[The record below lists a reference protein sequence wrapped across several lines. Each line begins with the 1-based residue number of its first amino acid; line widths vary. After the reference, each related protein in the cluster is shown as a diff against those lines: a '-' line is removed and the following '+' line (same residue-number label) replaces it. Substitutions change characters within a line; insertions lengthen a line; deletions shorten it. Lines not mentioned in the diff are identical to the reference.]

1 MVTLNNRQIE
11 IINLLSKRDDYITI
25 GNISKIFDI
34 SQRTIRNDL
43 DSIEYAL
50 KGYKGILERK
60 PRIGVKLTLDERETE
75 KVLKMYNHKIYS
87 TEERALFVL
96 IIIMTKEK
104 TTFEELAEMLQVSKN
119 TIVQDLKLSEI
130 LLEEYDIK
138 IKKKSYY
145 GIFLNGNE
153 DKIRSCLLELYK
165 KSTSYLQLNIEKY
178 LNKCLNKC
186 LNTDISEIRNFIESV
201 ENLADV
207 KYSEESL
214 DELEVLIN
222 FSLCRMSIGNT
233 IEYSMD
239 YINEQKS
246 TKNYKILKDS
256 IEKLNCKVTENEIC
270 YLLKL
275 FSGAKSTLGNFINTN
290 PEVDK
295 LAANI
300 IRDMCDVININP
312 IEDID
317 FKEQMALHLKVAI
330 FRLKNNLIID
340 NPMLEEIKY
349 KMSFVYNITEK
360 ILLQYEEIL
369 NFKFPESEI
378 AYIAMYFDAL
388 FERNVKHKFSYKVL
402 IICNGGLATSS
413 LLKTRIGTMI
423 PELEVVDICRL
434 RDVERNVKKNE
445 VDFLIS
451 TVPFTLGDYKV
462 IQVNP
467 LLELSD
473 IEKIKAETFRRKYEN
488 HCKFFVKKVQNK
500 SQSGISKILPEKYSQ
515 IGVEIKDWQEAI
527 KVAAEPLI
535 KDKKIKR
542 QYVSEMIKVIE
553 TLGNYMVFI
562 PEIAFVHAEPTFV
575 IENSV
580 SVLVLNKPI
589 KFGSKQETIVKVIVV
604 LANKNENMN
613 LVNLVN
619 IITKEGNIKKL
630 KEATCYEDIENIE

>member
-1 MVTLNNRQIE
+1 M
-11 IINLLSKRDDYITI
+11 
-25 GNISKIFDI
+25 
-34 SQRTIRNDL
+34 
-43 DSIEYAL
+43 
-50 KGYKGILERK
+50 
-60 PRIGVKLTLDERETE
+60 
-75 KVLKMYNHKIYS
+75 
-87 TEERALFVL
+87 
-96 IIIMTKEK
+96 IIMTKEK
-104 TTFEELAEMLQVSKN
+104 TTFEELAEKLQVSKN
-119 TIVQDLKLSEI
+119 TIIQDLKSAEI
-130 LLEEYDIK
+130 LLEQNDIK

-145 GIFLNGNE
+145 GIFLEGDE
-153 DKIRSCLLELYK
+153 DNVRSYLLQLYK
-165 KSTSYLQLNIEKY
+165 KSAKYIQLNINKY
-178 LNKCLNKC
+178 FIECLN
-186 LNTDISEIRNFIESV
+186 LDISEIRSFIENV
-201 ENLADV
+201 EILASV

-214 DELEVLIN
+214 EELEVLVL

-233 IEYSMD
+233 VKYSNG
-239 YINEQKS
+239 YIDEQKS
-246 TKNYKILKDS
+246 NKNYKILKDC
-256 IEKLNCKVTENEIC
+256 IKKLNSKITESEIC

-290 PEVDK
+290 SEVDK
-295 LAANI
+295 LTTNI
-300 IRDMCDVININP
+300 IKDMCDVININP
-312 IEDID
+312 VEDID

-330 FRLKNNLIID
+330 FRLKNNLLID

-349 KMSFVYNITEK
+349 KMSFIYNITEK
-360 ILLQYEEIL
+360 ILSEYESIL
-369 NFKFPESEI
+369 KVKFPESEI

-434 RDVERNVKKNE
+434 RDVETSVKKYE

-451 TVPFTLGDYKV
+451 TVPFTLDDYKV

-467 LLELSD
+467 LLGLDD
-473 IEKIKAETFRRKYEN
+473 IEKIKAETFNRRYEK
-488 HCKFFVKKVQNK
+488 HCKFFVEKVQNK

-542 QYVSEMIKVIE
+542 QYISEIIKVIE

-580 SVLVLNKPI
+580 SILVLKKPI
-589 KFGSKQETIVKVIVV
+589 KFGSKKETLVKVIVV

-613 LVNLVN
+613 LVNLIN

-630 KEATCYEDIENIE
+630 KEATCYEDIENIK

>member
-1 MVTLNNRQIE
+1 LVTLNNRQIE

-25 GNISKIFDI
+25 GNISRIFDI

-50 KGYKGILERK
+50 KGYKGTLERK
-60 PRIGVKLTLDERETE
+60 PRIGVKLTLDEREIE
-75 KVLKMYNHKIYS
+75 KVLEMYNHKIYS
-87 TEERALFVL
+87 TEERALFIL

-119 TIVQDLKLSEI
+119 TIIQDLKLAEI

-153 DKIRSCLLELYK
+153 DEIRSCLLELYK
-165 KSTSYLQLNIEKY
+165 KSTSYLQLNIKRY
-178 LNKCLNKC
+178 LNECLNA
-186 LNTDISEIRNFIESV
+186 DISEIRNFIESV

-222 FSLCRMSIGNT
+222 FSICRMSIGNT
-233 IEYSMD
+233 VEYGMD

-256 IEKLNCKVTENEIC
+256 IKKLNCKVTESEIC

-295 LAANI
+295 LAADI

-360 ILLQYEEIL
+360 ILSQYEEIL

-451 TVPFTLGDYKV
+451 TVSFTLHDYKV

-467 LLELSD
+467 LLGLSD

-488 HCKFFVKKVQNK
+488 HYKFFVKKVQNK
-500 SQSGISKILPEKYSQ
+500 SQSGISKILPKKYSQ

-535 KDKKIKR
+535 EDKKIKR
-542 QYVSEMIKVIE
+542 QYVSEIIKVIE

-562 PEIAFVHAEPTFV
+562 PGIAFVHAEPTYV

-580 SVLVLNKPI
+580 SILVLKKPI
-589 KFGSKQETIVKVIVV
+589 KFGSKQETLVKVIVV

-630 KEATCYEDIENIE
+630 KEATCYEDIENME